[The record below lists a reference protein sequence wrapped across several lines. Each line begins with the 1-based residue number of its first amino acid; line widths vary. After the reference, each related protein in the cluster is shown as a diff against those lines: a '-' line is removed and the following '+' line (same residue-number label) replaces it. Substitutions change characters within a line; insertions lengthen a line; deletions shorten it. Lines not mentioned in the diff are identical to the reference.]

1 MNESLP
7 VPGVPLTQLAK
18 SAGCAAKLAQAD
30 LREVLKSL
38 PTPSDPRVLVG
49 HATSDDAAV
58 YKLTDDIALIETVDI
73 FPPIVDDPY
82 DYGRIAAANAL
93 SDIYAMG
100 AVPVSA
106 LSFVAWPMETAGPE
120 ALGKVLEGAGAV
132 CTEAGITINGG
143 HSIAD
148 EEPKFG
154 LFVTG
159 TAHPDKIVSNAGL
172 KPGDKL
178 VLTKNIGTGILTT
191 AVKRGKLP
199 TSALQMAVAS
209 MTTLNRAAAEAMQET
224 GVSGATDVTGF
235 GLLGHLGN
243 MLRASSA
250 ASIANGGKGIG
261 ARIDF
266 AAVPVFEGVMGA
278 LADGLCPGGT
288 QRNLDFAAPNVA
300 FPDDMP
306 EASQLLLADA
316 QTSGGLLIAVG
327 PDKLDSLLHELKSRD
342 VVVRAVVGE
351 IEAVD
356 TDVAI
361 RVV

>member
-7 VPGVPLTQLAK
+7 VTGVPLTQLAQ

-38 PTPSDPRVLVG
+38 PAPTDPRVMVG

-93 SDIYAMG
+93 SDVYAMG
-100 AVPVSA
+100 ATPVSA
-106 LSFVAWPMETAGPE
+106 LSFIAWPMETAGPE
-120 ALGKVLEGAGAV
+120 ALGKVLEGAGAI

-172 KPGDKL
+172 KPGGKL

-191 AVKRGKLP
+191 AVKRGKLSA
-199 TSALQMAVAS
+199 SALQMAVNS
-209 MTTLNRAAAEAMQET
+209 MTTLNRAAAEAMQAT
-224 GVSGATDVTGF
+224 SVSGATDVTGF

-250 ASIANGGKGIG
+250 ATGTNIG

-266 AAVPVFEGVMGA
+266 DAVPVFDGVMDA
-278 LADGLCPGGT
+278 LEDGLCPGGT
-288 QRNLDFAAPNVA
+288 RRNLDFAAPNVS
-300 FPDDMP
+300 FSDDMP
-306 EASQLLLADA
+306 EASRLLLADA
-316 QTSGGLLIAVG
+316 QTSGGLLIAVR
-327 PDKLDSLLHELKSRD
+327 PEHLENLLRELKSRD
-342 VVVRAVVGE
+342 VPIRAVVGG
-351 IEAVD
+351 IEVVEG
-356 TDVAI
+356 DVSI

>member
-7 VPGVPLTQLAK
+7 FTSVPLTQLAQ

-38 PTPSDPRVLVG
+38 PAPTDPRVMVG

-93 SDIYAMG
+93 SDVYAMG

-106 LSFVAWPMETAGPE
+106 LSFVAWPMETAGPA

-132 CTEAGITINGG
+132 CTEAGISINGG

-159 TAHPDKIVSNAGL
+159 IAHPDKIVSNAGL

-199 TSALQMAVAS
+199 ASALQMAVTS
-209 MTTLNRAAAEAMQET
+209 MTTLNRAAAEAMQAT
-224 GVSGATDVTGF
+224 SVSGATDVTGF

-250 ASIANGGKGIG
+250 ASIASGGAAIG

-266 AAVPVFEGVMGA
+266 DAVPVFDGVMGA
-278 LADGLCPGGT
+278 LEDGLCPGGT
-288 QRNLDFAAPNVA
+288 RRNLDFAAPTVS
-300 FPDDMP
+300 FPDEMP
-306 EASQLLLADA
+306 EPSRLLLADA
-316 QTSGGLLIAVG
+316 QTSGGLLIAVS
-327 PDKLDSLLHELKSRD
+327 PDHLGALLSELKARD
-342 VVVRAVVGE
+342 ITIKAVVGE
-351 IEAVD
+351 IES
-356 TDVAI
+356 VAGDISI

>member
-1 MNESLP
+1 MNEPLSTP
-7 VPGVPLTQLAK
+7 TVPLTQLAQ

-30 LREVLKSL
+30 LREVLQSL
-38 PTPSDPRVLVG
+38 PTPDDPRVMVG

-58 YKLTDDIALIETVDI
+58 YRLSDDIAVVETVDI

-100 AVPVSA
+100 ATPISA
-106 LSFVAWPMETAGPE
+106 LSFVAWPMETAGPQ
-120 ALGKVLEGAGAV
+120 ALGKVLEGAGAI
-132 CTEAGITINGG
+132 CSEAGITINGG

-159 TAHPDKIVSNAGL
+159 TVHPDRIVSNAGI

-191 AVKRGKLP
+191 AFKRGKLSG
-199 TSALQMAVAS
+199 SALQTAIAS
-209 MTTLNRAAAEAMQET
+209 MTTLNRAAAEAMQAT
-224 GVSGATDVTGF
+224 CVSGATDVTGF

-250 ASIANGGKGIG
+250 SSGAPVGASIEF
-261 ARIDF
+261 D
-266 AAVPVFEGVMGA
+266 AVPVFDDVMAA
-278 LADGLCPGGT
+278 LEDGLCPGGT
-288 QRNLDFAAPNVA
+288 RRNLDFAAPNVT
-300 FPDDMP
+300 FPDTMD
-306 EASQLLLADA
+306 EGSRLLLADA
-316 QTSGGLLIAVG
+316 QTSGGLLIAVA
-327 PDKLDSLLHELKSRD
+327 PDNLGSLMSELKSRD
-342 VVVRAVVGE
+342 VAVSAIIGE
-351 IEAVD
+351 IEAADVD
-356 TDVAI
+356 AAI
-361 RVV
+361 RVA

>member
-7 VPGVPLTQLAK
+7 VKGVPLTQLAQ

-38 PTPSDPRVLVG
+38 PAPTDPRVMVG

-58 YKLTDDIALIETVDI
+58 YKLTDDIALVETVDI

-93 SDIYAMG
+93 SDVYAMG
-100 AVPVSA
+100 ATPVSA
-106 LSFVAWPMETAGPE
+106 LSFVAWPMETAGPA

-172 KPGDKL
+172 RPGDKL

-199 TSALQMAVAS
+199 ASALQMAVAS
-209 MTTLNRAAAEAMQET
+209 MTTLNRAAAEAMQAT
-224 GVSGATDVTGF
+224 AGGLGVSGATDVTGF

-250 ASIANGGKGIG
+250 ASAQGIG
-261 ARIDF
+261 AIIDF
-266 AAVPVFEGVMGA
+266 ASVPVFEGVMDA
-278 LADGLCPGGT
+278 LEDGLCPGGT
-288 QRNLDFAAPNVA
+288 RRNLDFAAPGVA

-306 EASQLLLADA
+306 EPSRLLLADA

-327 PDKLDSLLHELKSRD
+327 PDHLDDLMGELEARG
-342 VVVRAVVGE
+342 VEVRAIVGE
-351 IEAVD
+351 IEAID
-356 TDVAI
+356 TDVPI